1 MNTLELSALKEDMAF
16 TGDLYIDSTFLFLPK
31 SADLNNDMIK
41 ALQKWQFSSVLCEGD
56 VDLGGIPTTPAVDLS
71 ATEATSLSEIN
82 KSDSD
87 AKINDSVKKAIEI
100 SKTTAT
106 GNSDKSRM
114 EMVEKVYYEY
124 LNYIESIFT
133 HYATHKKIDQEDLEE
148 SIQELCIFIKD
159 HRRYILRVNPSVEE
173 AGKNFLIVHTM
184 RTTVLALA
192 IGLQLH
198 SPLSKMVELGVTCI
212 IHEIGM
218 LKLPPQLYMAN
229 RPLTSGEKAQISKH
243 TVLGYT
249 IAKELNFPLSMQ
261 LGVLEHHEKENGSGY
276 PRKLTGD
283 QISSMGK
290 IISVACSYEAMTST
304 RSYRSAKDTFD
315 SIMELIQ
322 NKNHSYDMTVIKA
335 LLYAVSLYPIGSYVY
350 LSNRKIAEVIDSNP
364 EDPKNPIVQML
375 TEFESDGSLKVVQTG
390 KDGVTILRVLSPHEK
405 QDMLKALEEKYKSKP
420 EGQSEQTAAPA
431 ATAPSAEATQNAAS
445 ASAANESS
453 PAQTAP
459 STAAP
464 TPPTTPSTA
473 ETSADNPAGTEE
485 VDMSFFS

>member
-1 MNTLELSALKEDMAF
+1 MNTLELSALKEGMSF

-31 SADLNNDMIK
+31 NADLNEDMIK
-41 ALQKWQFSSVLCEGD
+41 AIEKWQFSSVLCDGD
-56 VDLGGIPTTPAVDLS
+56 VDLGGEIASSVDLT
-71 ATEATSLSEIN
+71 ATESTTLSEIN
-82 KSDSD
+82 KEDSDS
-87 AKINDSVKKAIEI
+87 KINDSIKKAIEN
-100 SKTTAT
+100 SKKTVI
-106 GNSDKSRM
+106 GNSDKDRM

-124 LNYIESIFT
+124 LNYIESVFT
-133 HYATHKKIDQEDLEE
+133 HYATHKKINQDDLEE

-173 AGKNFLIVHTM
+173 TGKNFLIVHTM

-290 IISVACSYEAMTST
+290 IISVACSYEAMTSS

-375 TEFESDGSLKVVQTG
+375 TEFESDGSLKIVQTG
-390 KDGVTILRVLSPHEK
+390 KDGISILRVLSPHEK
-405 QDMLKALEEKYKSKP
+405 QDMLKAVEEKYKAIKDA
-420 EGQSEQTAAPA
+420 QSEQEAPA
-431 ATAPSAEATQNAAS
+431 QNAPQTQPEEQVAEQP
-445 ASAANESS
+445 APKT
-453 PAQTAP
+453 PAQ
-459 STAAP
+459 STEH
-464 TPPTTPSTA
+464 TVFN
-473 ETSADNPAGTEE
+473 ADNPEGTEA
-485 VDMSFFS
+485 VDLSFFG

>member
-1 MNTLELSALKEDMAF
+1 MNTLELSALKEGMSF

-31 SADLNNDMIK
+31 NADLNEDMIK
-41 ALQKWQFSSVLCEGD
+41 AIEKWQFSSVLCDGD
-56 VDLGGIPTTPAVDLS
+56 VDLGGEIASSVDLS
-71 ATEATSLSEIN
+71 ATEDTSLSEIN
-82 KSDSD
+82 KEDSDS
-87 AKINDSVKKAIEI
+87 KINDSIKKAIEN
-100 SKTTAT
+100 SKKTVI
-106 GNSDKSRM
+106 GNSDKDRM
-114 EMVEKVYYEY
+114 EMVEKVYFEY
-124 LNYIESIFT
+124 LNYIESVFT
-133 HYATHKKIDQEDLEE
+133 HYATHKKINQEDLEE

-173 AGKNFLIVHTM
+173 TGKNFLIVHTM

-261 LGVLEHHEKENGSGY
+261 LGVLEHHEKENGMGY

-290 IISVACSYEAMTST
+290 IISVACSYEAMTSS

-390 KDGVTILRVLSPHEK
+390 KDGISILRVLSPHEK
-405 QDMLKALEEKYKSKP
+405 QDMLKAVEEKYKSIKEAQAEQEASEAASANNTSPVQTEQKQP
-420 EGQSEQTAAPA
+420 ETKAPEQPAP
-431 ATAPSAEATQNAAS
+431 APSAD
-445 ASAANESS
+445 
-453 PAQTAP
+453 
-459 STAAP
+459 
-464 TPPTTPSTA
+464 TTGSEHTVFN
-473 ETSADNPAGTEE
+473 ADNPEGTES
-485 VDMSFFS
+485 VDLSFFS

>member
-1 MNTLELSALKEDMAF
+1 MNTLELSALKEGMSF

-31 SADLNNDMIK
+31 NADLNEDMIK
-41 ALQKWQFSSVLCEGD
+41 AIEKWQFSSVLCDGD
-56 VDLGGIPTTPAVDLS
+56 VDLGGEIASSVDLT
-71 ATEATSLSEIN
+71 ATESTTLSEIN
-82 KSDSD
+82 KEDSDS
-87 AKINDSVKKAIEI
+87 KINDSIKKAIEN
-100 SKTTAT
+100 SKKTVI
-106 GNSDKSRM
+106 GNSDKDRM

-124 LNYIESIFT
+124 LNYIESVFT
-133 HYATHKKIDQEDLEE
+133 HYATHKKINQDDLEE

-173 AGKNFLIVHTM
+173 TGKNFLIVHTM

-290 IISVACSYEAMTST
+290 IISVACSYEAMTSS

-375 TEFESDGSLKVVQTG
+375 TEFESDGSLKIVQTG
-390 KDGVTILRVLSPHEK
+390 KDGISILRVLSPHEK
-405 QDMLKALEEKYKSKP
+405 QDMLKAVEEKYKAIKDA
-420 EGQSEQTAAPA
+420 QSEQEAPA
-431 ATAPSAEATQNAAS
+431 QNASQTQPEEQVTEQPAPE
-445 ASAANESS
+445 A
-453 PAQTAP
+453 PAQ
-459 STAAP
+459 STEH
-464 TPPTTPSTA
+464 TVFN
-473 ETSADNPAGTEE
+473 ADNPEGTEA
-485 VDMSFFS
+485 VDLSFFG